1 MYSGDGMCVQ
11 FLYFVHNGTFGHHF
25 TDYLMPVVSFLF
37 LLRKPNGKRTHERR
51 ILLRVTVDKKRA
63 EYATGI
69 RVEPAQ
75 WNVTRHR
82 ITGEG
87 EAVAGFNQVLHNL
100 HAKALQM
107 KDTLETAGKPVTA
120 AAIVAAVRNGV
131 QATAVA
137 VEPGPLFPQQQ
148 LTTTLTL
155 VDDSDERNRRRGN
168 TVAFQHNEL
177 VRAPYRMGVLES
189 RIFVEALRGI
199 NHGPDGDSTLPPID
213 IPISAV
219 IGENDGADNY
229 ADVRQACKDLF
240 NKSINLAKLD
250 APKGTFHR
258 AHLVSELELIP
269 GTGRIRGSFTPV
281 IQPYLLQLTT
291 TGNFTRADIAT
302 LLTLSPNAQ
311 RLYWYL
317 KSFANMGSS
326 PTVKQS
332 VGIEQLKLLLL
343 NDATLYPIYAEFVRR
358 VLEPIMKEFKGP
370 NVAFPVEWVGVKT
383 GKKTTGIEFTIPKAQ
398 QQLAAAPVASVA
410 AAKPTA
416 RPDRFAAW
424 LAGQSAK
431 LQTAYAGLTSNSG
444 PSGNQL
450 APAVAQAILKHVAGK
465 PDREKA
471 LFATRHRIATT
482 KEAVKDK
489 AGFSYK
495 QLVAALGREFK

>member
-1 MYSGDGMCVQ
+1 MPTVS
-11 FLYFVHNGTFGHHF
+11 LLFV
-25 TDYLMPVVSFLF
+25 
-37 LLRKPNGKRTHERR
+37 LRKPEGKRTDRR

-63 EYATGI
+63 EYTTGV
-69 RVEPAQ
+69 RVEPDQ
-75 WNVTRHR
+75 WDVARHR
-82 ITGEG
+82 IKGESK
-87 EAVAGFNQVLHNL
+87 AVTDFNQTLHNQ
-100 HAKALQM
+100 HAKALRM
-107 KDTLETAGKPVTA
+107 KDTLETAGKSVTA
-120 AAIVAAVRNGV
+120 AAIVAALRAGV

-155 VDDSDERNRRRGN
+155 VDDSDDRNKRRGN

-199 NHGPDGDSTLPPID
+199 NQGPDGDTTLPPID

-240 NKSINLAKLD
+240 NRSINLAKLD
-250 APKGTFHR
+250 APKETFHR
-258 AHLVSELELIP
+258 TRIVSDIELIS
-269 GTGRIRGSFTPV
+269 GKGRIRGTFAPLMR
-281 IQPYLLQLTT
+281 PYLLQLTT
-291 TGNFTRADIAT
+291 AGNFTSADIAV
-302 LLTLSPNAQ
+302 LLTLSPTAQ

-317 KSFANMGSS
+317 KSFANMGEGR
-326 PTVKQS
+326 TVTHS
-332 VGIEQLKLLLL
+332 VGIEQLKQLLL
-343 NDATLYPIYAEFVRR
+343 NDAALYPIYAEFVRR
-358 VLEPIMKEFKGP
+358 VLEPIRLEFHAP
-370 NVAFPVEWVGVKT
+370 TVAFPVEWEGTKT
-383 GKKTTGIEFTIPKAQ
+383 GKKTTGIKFTIPKAQ
-398 QQLAAAPVASVA
+398 QRLAAAPVASAA

-416 RPDRFAAW
+416 RPNKFAAW
-424 LAGQSAK
+424 LAGQTVK
-431 LQTAYAGLTSNSG
+431 LQTAYAGLTGNSG
-444 PSGNQL
+444 ASANHL
-450 APAVAQAILKHVAGK
+450 TPAVAQTILKHVAGK

-489 AGFSYK
+489 AGYSYK

>member
-1 MYSGDGMCVQ
+1 MPTVS
-11 FLYFVHNGTFGHHF
+11 LLFV
-25 TDYLMPVVSFLF
+25 
-37 LLRKPNGKRTHERR
+37 LRKPEGKRTDRR

-63 EYATGI
+63 EYTTGV
-69 RVEPAQ
+69 RVEPDQ
-75 WNVTRHR
+75 WDVARHR
-82 ITGEG
+82 IKGESK
-87 EAVAGFNQVLHNL
+87 AVTDFNQTLHNQ
-100 HAKALQM
+100 HAKALRM
-107 KDTLETAGKPVTA
+107 KDTLETAGKSVTA
-120 AAIVAAVRNGV
+120 AAIVAALRAGV

-155 VDDSDERNRRRGN
+155 VDDSDDRNKRRGN

-177 VRAPYRMGVLES
+177 VRAPYRMGILES

-199 NHGPDGDSTLPPID
+199 NHGPDGDTTLPPID

-229 ADVRQACKDLF
+229 AAVRQACKDLF

-269 GTGRIRGSFTPV
+269 GSGRIRGSFTPV

-302 LLTLSPNAQ
+302 LLTLTPNAQ
-311 RLYWYL
+311 RLYWFL

-326 PTVKQS
+326 PTVKHS

-343 NDATLYPIYAEFVRR
+343 HDATLYPIYAEFVRR

-383 GKKTTGIEFTIPKAQ
+383 GKKTTGITFTIPKAQ
-398 QQLAAAPVASVA
+398 QQLAAAPVASAA

-416 RPDRFAAW
+416 RPNKFAAW
-424 LAGQSAK
+424 LAGQNEN
-431 LQTAYAGLTSNSG
+431 LQLAYAGLISSDKANSNS
-444 PSGNQL
+444 L
-450 APAVAQAILKHVAGK
+450 APNVAQAIVKHVAGK

-471 LFATRHRIATT
+471 LFATRHQIGTT
-482 KEAVKDK
+482 KEAVKDR

-495 QLVAALGREFK
+495 KLVKVFGREFK

>member
-1 MYSGDGMCVQ
+1 MPAVS
-11 FLYFVHNGTFGHHF
+11 LLFV
-25 TDYLMPVVSFLF
+25 
-37 LLRKPNGKRTHERR
+37 LRKPEGQCTDRR
-51 ILLRVTVDKKRA
+51 ILFRVTVNKKRA

-69 RVEPAQ
+69 RVQPGQ
-75 WNVTRHR
+75 WDVARHR
-82 ITGEG
+82 IKGESQ
-87 EAVAGFNQVLHNL
+87 AVADFNQTLGNL
-100 HAKALQM
+100 HAKALRM
-107 KDTLETAGKPVTA
+107 KDTLETAGHPVTA
-120 AAIVAAVRNGV
+120 GAIVAALRAGV

-137 VEPGPLFPQQQ
+137 VEPGPLFTPQP

-155 VDDSDERNRRRGN
+155 SDDSDDRNKRRGN

-177 VRAPYRMGVLES
+177 VRAPYRMGILES

-199 NHGPDGDSTLPPID
+199 NHGPDGDTTLPPID

-229 ADVRQACKDLF
+229 AAVRQACKDLF

-269 GTGRIRGSFTPV
+269 GSGRIRGSFTPV

-302 LLTLSPNAQ
+302 LLTLTPNAQ
-311 RLYWYL
+311 RLYWFL

-343 NDATLYPIYAEFVRR
+343 HDATLYPIYAEFVRR

-370 NVAFPVEWVGVKT
+370 NVAFPVGWSGVKT
-383 GKKTTGIEFTIPKAQ
+383 GKKTTGIAFTIPKAQ
-398 QQLAAAPVASVA
+398 QRLAAAPVASVA

-416 RPDRFAAW
+416 RPDRFTAW
-424 LAGQSAK
+424 LAGQNEK
-431 LQTAYAGLTSNSG
+431 LQLAYAGLTGTKGASANH
-444 PSGNQL
+444 L
-450 APAVAQAILKHVAGK
+450 APNVAQAIVKHVAGK

-471 LFATRHRIATT
+471 LFTTRRQVSITNET
-482 KEAVKDK
+482 VKDK
-489 AGFSYK
+489 AGYSYK
-495 QLVAALGREFK
+495 KLVAALGREFR